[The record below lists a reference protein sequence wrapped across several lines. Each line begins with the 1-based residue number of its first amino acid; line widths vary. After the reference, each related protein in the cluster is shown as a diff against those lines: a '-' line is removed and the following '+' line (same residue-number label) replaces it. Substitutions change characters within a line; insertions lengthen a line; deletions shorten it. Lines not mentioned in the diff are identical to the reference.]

1 LGSFKHLTRL
11 NKRSY
16 NTRKAFLYFL
26 SKAQR
31 RDARRG
37 AYTMTEHIPVIVGAA
52 RTPTGKFLGGLASF
66 TAPQL
71 GAIAIKEVVS
81 RAGIDPEAIDEV
93 IMGNVVSAGL
103 GQAPAR
109 QAALQSGLPVD
120 IPAVTVNKVCGS
132 GLKAVMLAAQAI
144 RAGDA
149 QAFVAGGME
158 SMSNAPY
165 LLPKARTGY
174 RMGDGKIVDSVV
186 HDGLWCAF
194 EDIHMGNEAEII
206 AEKFGV
212 TREEQ
217 DRFSL
222 QSHQRAAAATSTGR
236 FKDEI
241 VPVEIKQKKGSFWV
255 EHDEPIR
262 SDSSLEV
269 LARLMP
275 AFQQGGTVTAGN
287 APGLSDG
294 ASATIVVER
303 EFARASG
310 LTELARITGYASAA
324 IEPRYIFAAPTRAV
338 HRLLERTGQKIS
350 DFDLIEVNEA
360 FAAQTLANG
369 KELDW
374 DWSRVNVNGGAIALG
389 HPIGSS
395 GSRVLTTLIYE
406 LRSRGGGRGLATLCL
421 GGGGAVA
428 LSVEV

>member
-1 LGSFKHLTRL
+1 MAEQT
-11 NKRSY
+11 
-16 NTRKAFLYFL
+16 A
-26 SKAQR
+26 
-31 RDARRG
+31 
-37 AYTMTEHIPVIVGAA
+37 VVVAA
-52 RTPTGKFLGGLASF
+52 VRTATGKFLGGLSSF

-71 GAIAIKEVVS
+71 GAIVIKEAVRRS
-81 RAGIDPEAIDEV
+81 GIEPNTIDEV
-93 IMGNVVSAGL
+93 IMGNVVSAGV

-109 QAALQSGLPVD
+109 QAAIHADLPVD
-120 IPAVTVNKVCGS
+120 IPAFTVNKVCGS

-165 LLPKARTGY
+165 LLTQARTGY
-174 RMGDGKIVDSVV
+174 RMGDAKMIDAVV

-194 EDIHMGNEAEII
+194 ENIHMGSEAEII

-217 DRFSL
+217 DQYSF
-222 QSHQRAAAATSTGR
+222 QSHQRAAAATTAGR

-241 VPVEIKQKKGSFWV
+241 IPIEVKQKNGV
-255 EHDEPIR
+255 LVVDTDEPIR
-262 SDSSLEV
+262 GDTSMDM
-269 LARLMP
+269 LAKLMP
-275 AFQQGGTVTAGN
+275 VFQQGGTVTAGN

-294 ASATIVVER
+294 ASATVVTER
-303 EFARASG
+303 EFAKAHG
-310 LTELARITGYASAA
+310 LPVLARITGYASAA
-324 IEPRYIFAAPTRAV
+324 ITPRYIFAAPTRAV
-338 HRLLERTGQKIS
+338 HRLLERTGLRIG

-406 LRSRGGGRGLATLCL
+406 LRRRGGGRGLATLCL

-428 LSVEV
+428 MSVEVS

>member
-1 LGSFKHLTRL
+1 
-11 NKRSY
+11 
-16 NTRKAFLYFL
+16 
-26 SKAQR
+26 
-31 RDARRG
+31 
-37 AYTMTEHIPVIVGAA
+37 MVEHIPVIVGAA
-52 RTPTGKFLGGLASF
+52 RTPTGKFLGNLSGFS
-66 TAPQL
+66 APEL
-71 GAIAIKEVVS
+71 GALAIQEAVR
-81 RAGIDPEAIDEV
+81 RAGIAPDAIDEV
-93 IMGNVVSAGL
+93 IMGNVVSAGI

-109 QAALQSGLPVD
+109 QAAIKSQLPDD
-120 IPAVTVNKVCGS
+120 IPAFTVNKVCGS

-149 QAFVAGGME
+149 LAFVAGGME

-165 LLPKARTGY
+165 LLSKARTGY
-174 RMGDGKIVDSVV
+174 RMGDGELIDSVV

-194 EDIHMGNEAEII
+194 ENIHMGNEAEII

-217 DRFSL
+217 DHFAWR
-222 QSHQRAAAATSTGR
+222 SHQRAAAATATGR
-236 FKDEI
+236 FKEEI
-241 VPVEIKQKKGSFWV
+241 VPIEIKQKKGTLLVDS
-255 EHDEPIR
+255 DEPIR
-262 SDSSLEV
+262 PDTSLEA
-269 LARLMP
+269 LAKLKP
-275 AFQQGGTVTAGN
+275 AFQEGGTVTAGN

-294 ASATIVVER
+294 ASATVVVDQ
-303 EFARASG
+303 EFAQAHG
-310 LTELARITGYASAA
+310 MNVLARITGYTSAA
-324 IEPRYIFAAPTRAV
+324 IQPRYVFAAPTRAV
-338 HRLLERTGQKIS
+338 RRLLERTGMKLS

-395 GSRVLTTLIYE
+395 GSRVLITLIYE
-406 LRSRGGGRGLATLCL
+406 LRRRGGGCGLATLCL

>member
-1 LGSFKHLTRL
+1 
-11 NKRSY
+11 
-16 NTRKAFLYFL
+16 
-26 SKAQR
+26 
-31 RDARRG
+31 
-37 AYTMTEHIPVIVGAA
+37 MTEEHIAVIVGAA

-71 GAIAIKEVVS
+71 GALVIKEAVRRS
-81 RAGIDPEAIDEV
+81 GIAPDAIDEV
-93 IMGNVVSAGL
+93 IMGNVVSAGV

-109 QAALQSGLPVD
+109 QAALHSGLPVD
-120 IPAVTVNKVCGS
+120 IPAFTVNKVCGS

-144 RAGDA
+144 RAGDE

-165 LLPKARTGY
+165 LLAKARTGY
-174 RMGDGKIVDSVV
+174 RMGNGEIIDAVV

-194 EDIHMGNEAEII
+194 ENIHMGNEAEII

-222 QSHQRAAAATSTGR
+222 RSHQKAAEATAAGR
-236 FKDEI
+236 FKEEI
-241 VPVEIKQKKGSFWV
+241 VPVEVKQKKGMVVV
-255 EHDEPIR
+255 ENDEPIR
-262 SDSSLEV
+262 GDSSMDTLTK
-269 LARLMP
+269 LMP
-275 AFQQGGTVTAGN
+275 AFQEGGTVTAGN

-294 ASATIVVER
+294 ASATVVVDR
-303 EFARASG
+303 EFAKTNG
-310 LTELARITGYASAA
+310 LTELARITGYAASA
-324 IEPRYIFAAPTRAV
+324 ITPRYIFAAPTIAV
-338 HRLLERTGQKIS
+338 KRLLERTGLRIG

-360 FAAQTLANG
+360 FAAQALANG
-369 KELDW
+369 RELDW

-395 GSRVLTTLIYE
+395 GSRVLITLIHE
-406 LRSRGGGRGLATLCL
+406 LRRRGGGRGLATLCL

-428 LSVEV
+428 MSVEV